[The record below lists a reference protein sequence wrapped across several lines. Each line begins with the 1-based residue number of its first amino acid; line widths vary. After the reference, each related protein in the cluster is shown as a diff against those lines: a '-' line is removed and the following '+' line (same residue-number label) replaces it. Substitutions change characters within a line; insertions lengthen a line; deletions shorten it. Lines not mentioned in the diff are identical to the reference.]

1 MGSTPTIGLIMK
13 LFWKILIILAIFIS
27 ALILSVPR
35 KQNLKYGV
43 TFSQKFSTELVG
55 DDWRK
60 NYLAI
65 LDDLKIKNLR
75 LVAYWDILEPNE
87 NKFNF
92 EDLDWQISEAEKR
105 GAKIILAM
113 GLKVPR
119 WPECHIPEWVKG
131 EGIAGRLIKYEE
143 ILINRYKNNKN
154 IWAWQVE
161 NEPYFPFGDCKIV
174 PPAILNSEI
183 KQVKSLDARPII
195 LTDAGEIGFAW
206 PYLAVKSDI
215 FGTTLYR
222 YVSNRFLGN
231 IRYSLIPAAYF
242 RLKAGWA
249 KLWGKEMII
258 SELQAEPWIRNESL
272 RDSSARFQSE
282 VFGPKQFAH
291 NVDYARKTG
300 FPRAYFWGAEWWYYL
315 KVSGYPQIWEEAKK
329 LWK

>member
-1 MGSTPTIGLIMK
+1 MK

-154 IWAWQVE
+154 IWYDSSYE
-161 NEPYFPFGDCKIV
+161 
-174 PPAILNSEI
+174 
-183 KQVKSLDARPII
+183 
-195 LTDAGEIGFAW
+195 
-206 PYLAVKSDI
+206 
-215 FGTTLYR
+215 
-222 YVSNRFLGN
+222 
-231 IRYSLIPAAYF
+231 
-242 RLKAGWA
+242 LKALQLLENNNKVLLFDRA
-249 KLWGKEMII
+249 HLVINYLDNKNVFYIIKGKI
-258 SELQAEPWIRNESL
+258 
-272 RDSSARFQSE
+272 
-282 VFGPKQFAH
+282 
-291 NVDYARKTG
+291 
-300 FPRAYFWGAEWWYYL
+300 
-315 KVSGYPQIWEEAKK
+315 
-329 LWK
+329 